1 MSTRTVATFAP
12 RFLGGLLILGA
23 VFVPL
28 DLSAQATG
36 LDARER
42 ADVLHAR
49 AMTAAT
55 FVNHIDDVRLIAQM
69 HEESAALRDG
79 SDPRAFDCWRMQA
92 RLLYATGEYD
102 QAVAYL
108 KDAAE
113 VALNFGSPGP
123 AAHTLLDAAA
133 VLDEQGRQD
142 EAQALIRRAQELTT
156 WNELTSSDQ
165 RRIEQR
171 IAIR

>member
-1 MSTRTVATFAP
+1 MSTRIVASCASSV
-12 RFLGGLLILGA
+12 LGGLLIVGA

-28 DLSAQATG
+28 GLNAQATE

-42 ADVLHAR
+42 ADLYHAR
-49 AMTAAT
+49 AMTAAP
-55 FVNHIDDVRLIAQM
+55 FVNHTDDVRLIVQM

-79 SDPRAFDCWRMQA
+79 SDPRAFDCWTMQA

-113 VALNFGSPGP
+113 VALAFGSPGP

-133 VLDEQGRQD
+133 VLDEQGRQE
-142 EAQALIRRAQELTT
+142 EAQALVRRAQELTT
-156 WNELTSSDQ
+156 RDELTSSMQ